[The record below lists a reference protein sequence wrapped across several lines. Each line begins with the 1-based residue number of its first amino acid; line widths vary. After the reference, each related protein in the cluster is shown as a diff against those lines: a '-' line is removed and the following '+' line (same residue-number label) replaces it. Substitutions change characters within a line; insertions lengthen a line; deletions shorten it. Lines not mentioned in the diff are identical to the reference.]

1 MGLNGDT
8 DLKSYTV
15 DAPAWVA
22 DESQF
27 VVDDITGDMIQDI
40 HLDPDI
46 NYENYPVPSDLLIA
60 VRDDLIQKVAANET
74 RYANKS
80 NYYSGKYYSASGKA
94 ISLVRE
100 WYVDQVMYQIKDKFT
115 AGSDEINKKIKIN
128 FSDPDKIKDANR
140 NASKF
145 LKQGLK
151 LPFGVPMRA
160 FSVMLM
166 GIFIHRRCVRRGT
179 RA

>member
-1 MGLNGDT
+1 ML
-8 DLKSYTV
+8 DLHQLASMSFARRACVICAIRVPFKQMKNTEPKSNTV
-15 DAPAWVA
+15 DAPAWIA

-27 VVDDITGDMIQDI
+27 AVDDITGDMVNEI

-60 VRDDLIQKVAANET
+60 VRDDLIEKVKANET

-80 NYYSGKYYSASGKA
+80 NYYSGKYFSASSKA
-94 ISLVRE
+94 ISVVRE
-100 WYVDQVMYQIKDKFT
+100 WYVDQVMFQIKDKFT
-115 AGSDEINKKIKIN
+115 EGSKEINKTIKIN
-128 FSDPDKIKDANR
+128 FSDPEKVKDANR

-151 LPFGVPMRA
+151 LG
-160 FSVMLM
+160 
-166 GIFIHRRCVRRGT
+166 
-179 RA
+179 